1 MIHHRLTRLR
11 MSMWLV
17 SSVCLGAQR
26 ARIRAAK
33 QNTNPLALS
42 AERRANSRVRALCA
56 IPCLPRLFCTFFF
69 GAWLLLFLQVA
80 ASPAAAAPQSQ
91 SSNNSQSSSQN
102 KENPPSSQPQQKPPQ
117 QQNPSQ
123 PAPTPNQAPN
133 PFENVPTAPE
143 KPNQPQQNPSG
154 VQEAK
159 PAPVGA
165 NIIEAIDFR
174 GQHRVPQDTL
184 RALIYSKKGDV
195 YDPDTIHRDFTA
207 LWNTG
212 RFDDLRVEK
221 STGPHG
227 GVVLT
232 FIVTERRVVHT
243 IDYTG
248 NKSISKSEI
257 LDRFKDRKIALSP
270 ESQFD
275 PGKVQAAKNVLQEY
289 EAERGHQYATVTPQ
303 IRQVPPGG
311 VDITFAIDEGPKVKV
326 GHIIIDG
333 NKVFSD
339 REVIRAM
346 KNLKPIGIPHSLLF
360 ENLFAKTYDS
370 TKLDEDSERIRQFYQ
385 SRGYFT
391 ARVINHS
398 EKIYDVYGK
407 GLKIPLFNPKKPGK
421 RVDIT
426 MVVNEGQRYTLRNF
440 NFVGMKLFR
449 TPDLIARQ
457 VFGMAPG
464 DVFSTEKL
472 QKGMDNLRNL
482 YGDFGYIDFV
492 PSPDPEVVPGKNQID
507 LTIDVDE
514 GHQFFV
520 RRIDFQGN
528 TTTRDRV
535 IRRELL
541 IDEGDLFS
549 HRLWETSVLRLNQL
563 GYFEPLKAE
572 DAATI
577 TRDTKT
583 NTVDL
588 LLKLKE
594 RGKNSIQL
602 NGGVSGI
609 SGSFIG
615 FSYSTNNFLGLGE
628 TLSLSSQ
635 IGTLLSSV
643 SFGFTEP
650 YLFDKPI
657 QAGFNVFYQ
666 RYSYNQGQQESVLAG
681 QNLIGYFNQIG
692 SIGCPTGQTGC
703 NLLNYVMDG
712 RGFTVFSSYQL
723 RRSFARIGLTYG
735 FSENSIKP
743 LTSSAESY
751 FEYLDFESV
760 GGPNSL
766 KPNCQYSVTLST
778 PQACNSLNGI
788 TTSTITPTFA
798 YNTVNHPII
807 PTKGLRINFGFGF
820 SGSVLGGN
828 VNTLTPNFDIAY
840 FRRGIWKSNVMGF
853 HLNTRFITGYGGKVA
868 PPYSR
873 FYMGGETD
881 VRGFDILSISPIAFI
896 PTDTQV
902 AVLNSDGTQRVQK
915 IVNSDGTTTLANVT
929 QTIPTYQLI
938 LPGGDTYSVFNYEY
952 RIPIVGPVTLAP
964 FVDAGID
971 KLTLPSQLG
980 LNSARVA
987 QLNGEFPQA
996 DFDPRAV
1003 IAPGTQKPRIST
1015 GLELQVLMPVVNAP
1029 FRLYWA
1035 YNLSV
1040 VNTNL
1045 QPPIVAQRSAFPN
1058 YATYQSV
1065 IQSFGQAIPY
1075 DESRHAFRF
1084 SIGRTF

>member
-17 SSVCLGAQR
+17 SAICLGTLLTFSTE
-26 ARIRAAK
+26 AAPFPSEVAAPEEPVQSQ
-33 QNTNPLALS
+33 QNT
-42 AERRANSRVRALCA
+42 
-56 IPCLPRLFCTFFF
+56 
-69 GAWLLLFLQVA
+69 
-80 ASPAAAAPQSQ
+80 
-91 SSNNSQSSSQN
+91 
-102 KENPPSSQPQQKPPQ
+102 SQPQTQKQQTPTEPQ
-117 QQNPSQ
+117 QTPSQ
-123 PAPTPNQAPN
+123 PPPAPPSKPPN
-133 PFENVPTAPE
+133 PFENVPQGPE
-143 KPNQPQQNPSG
+143 KPNQPAPNPSG
-154 VQEAK
+154 IQEAK
-159 PAPVGA
+159 PAPMGA
-165 NIIEAIDFR
+165 NIVESIDFR

-184 RALIYSKKGDV
+184 RALIFSKRGDV
-195 YDPDTIHRDFTA
+195 YDPETIHRDFTS

-212 RFDDLRVEK
+212 RFDDLKVEK
-221 STGPHG
+221 STGPNG

-232 FIVTERRVVHT
+232 FVVTERRVVHT

-257 LDRFKDRKIALSP
+257 LDRFKDRKLALSP
-270 ESQFD
+270 ESQYD
-275 PGKVQAAKNVLQEY
+275 PGKVQAAKNVLQDY

-326 GHIIIDG
+326 GNIIIDG

-339 REVIRAM
+339 RDVIRAM

-360 ENLFAKTYDS
+360 ENLFARTYDS

-385 SRGYFT
+385 SKGYFT
-391 ARVINHS
+391 ARVINHT
-398 EKIYDVYGK
+398 ERVYDVSGK
-407 GLKIPLFNPKKPGK
+407 GIKIPLLNPKKPGK
-421 RVDIT
+421 RVDVT

-449 TPDLIARQ
+449 TPDLIAKQ
-457 VFGMAPG
+457 VFGMSAG

-472 QKGMDNLRNL
+472 QKGLDNLRNL

-492 PSPDPEVVPGKNQID
+492 PSPDPETVPGKPQVD

-577 TRDTKT
+577 TRDTKS

-588 LLKLKE
+588 LVKLKE

-628 TLSLSSQ
+628 TLSLNSQ

-657 QAGFNVFYQ
+657 QAGFNIFYQ
-666 RYSYNQGQQESVLAG
+666 RYSYDQGQQESVLAG
-681 QNLIGYFNQIG
+681 QNLIGYYNQIG
-692 SIGCPTGQTGC
+692 SVGCPTGQTGC
-703 NLLNYVMDG
+703 NLLNYVTNG

-723 RRSFARIGLTYG
+723 RRSFARVGLTYG
-735 FSENSIKP
+735 FSENSISP
-743 LTSSAESY
+743 LTSAAESY
-751 FEYLDFESV
+751 FEYLDFQGV
-760 GGPNSL
+760 GGPSSL
-766 KPNCQYSVTLST
+766 KPNCQVST
-778 PQACNSLNGI
+778 TMVSQGSCNSLTGI
-788 TTSTITPTFA
+788 NTSTITPTFA

-807 PTKGLRINFGFGF
+807 PTKGLRVNFSFGF

-828 VNTLTPNFDIAY
+828 VNTLTPTFDVAY
-840 FRRGIWKSNVMGF
+840 FRRGLFKSNVMGF
-853 HLNTRFITGYGGKVA
+853 HLATRFITGFGGKVA

-896 PTDTQV
+896 PTSTQV
-902 AVLNSDGTQRVQK
+902 NVLNNDGTQRVQR
-915 IVNSDGTTTLANVT
+915 IVNSDGSTSLANVT

-971 KLTLPSQLG
+971 RLSLPSQLG
-980 LNSARVA
+980 LNADRV
-987 QLNGEFPQA
+987 QYLNGIFPQA
-996 DFDPRAV
+996 NFDARAY
-1003 IAPGTQKPRIST
+1003 IAPDTQKPRVSA

-1058 YATYQSV
+1058 AATYESA